1 MTILQRNTT
10 MVDSP
15 SAYQSSANLCLYVS
29 VTPHP
34 TGFPSSSSFTEL
46 HLSSLSYH
54 AVLEDREYRQY
65 RVWFDLLC
73 GARHCSWHS
82 STWAGL
88 WLGQMV
94 SALAFWK
101 LRCRR
106 ASGCLQALLDF
117 TSLLPEFEF

>member
-1 MTILQRNTT
+1 

-15 SAYQSSANLCLYVS
+15 PAYHSSANLCLYVS

-46 HLSSLSYH
+46 HLSSLPYH

-65 RVWFDLLC
+65 RVRFDLLC

-82 STWAGL
+82 STWPGL

-94 SALAFWK
+94 SALAFWIEVEVPVGIR
-101 LRCRR
+101 LSVGF
-106 ASGCLQALLDF
+106 A
-117 TSLLPEFEF
+117 